1 MLREKLVRAAASRWV
16 VICDACKR
24 SEGLGVDFPVP
35 VEVAP
40 AFHQRTLRRL
50 AKLTGAD
57 ARLRLGLAPAGRPG
71 SDMSGKPFVTDNG
84 NYVVDLFFREPLGDV
99 WLMASQLDACP
110 GAVEHGLFPASMRPD
125 DPLVGR
131 GMGAWS
137 GNWTV
142 TLHGFPTTLFF
153 FGPPGVDACSCI
165 TSASDGL

>member
-1 MLREKLVRAAASRWV
+1 M
-16 VICDACKR
+16 
-24 SEGLGVDFPVP
+24 P

-71 SDMSGKPFVTDNG
+71 ADVSGKPFVTDNG

-125 DPLVGR
+125 DPVVLVG
-131 GMGAWS
+131 
-137 GNWTV
+137 T
-142 TLHGFPTTLFF
+142 
-153 FGPPGVDACSCI
+153 
-165 TSASDGL
+165 SDGGVERME